1 MSGSMRLKEVTKTTV
16 IFNEKF
22 SCIQDLHRVASKPY
36 KPGKPGG
43 EWTPDEV
50 RIVRQKILK
59 SIMDPTVSGGTK
71 QIEAEKALK
80 AAGFEGN
87 TREWI
92 TDEGKGAGQFPIS
105 EMKLIRLAFHDCMKY
120 KDGTGGCDG

>member
-1 MSGSMRLKEVTKTTV
+1 
-16 IFNEKF
+16 
-22 SCIQDLHRVASKPY
+22 
-36 KPGKPGG
+36 
-43 EWTPDEV
+43 
-50 RIVRQKILK
+50 
-59 SIMDPTVSGGTK
+59 MDPTVSGGTK

-80 AAGFEGN
+80 SSGFEGN

-92 TDEGKGAGQFPIS
+92 TDEGRGAGQFPIS